1 MPQMTLEDLIAAY
14 GPVLNAR
21 PSSKPRDP
29 EKRAILSRFGDPII
43 DRESVVGIRLPGER
57 AMPSNSVKKT

>member
-1 MPQMTLEDLIAAY
+1 MLKMTLDDLIAAY
-14 GPVLNAR
+14 GPVLSAR

-29 EKRAILSRFGDPII
+29 EKRALLCRLGDPVVA
-43 DRESVVGIRLPGER
+43 RESVVGTRLPGER

>member
-1 MPQMTLEDLIAAY
+1 MPQMTLEELIAAY

-29 EKRAILSRFGDPII
+29 EKRALLRRLGDPII
-43 DRESVVGIRLPGER
+43 ERESVVGTRSPGER